1 MFVSAFI
8 FLTIIL
14 IINIIRRKISVFY
27 LFYSVVFLIF
37 FISGRQSLKQSELLR
52 QLNAEGVITCSIEGK
67 VDKAIPS
74 DYGYRLFL
82 SKVRAKGY
90 GSVENCIVYSD
101 SPAERG
107 STIRAEGT
115 AKLIKRATN
124 PGEFDLREYYEKQK
138 IGYFFYSDSLSV
150 TVPNQNPLIAITNT
164 VSAHIEKSVKSIC
177 NEPYASTICAILLGR
192 KDLLDEDIYGL
203 FSACGIGHI
212 LAISGL
218 HISMLGISLYRLLK
232 RLGRGD
238 IFSMAVGV
246 TVIIMYGIMTG
257 NATSTVRA
265 TIMYAALVT
274 ANIYNRTYDM
284 LSAASLAA
292 IIMAIRNPAGVES
305 SAFILSYS
313 AVLGVCVVSRVV
325 CDTIRPRKKIL
336 NALLA
341 SVSIQLST
349 VPVIMYY
356 YYEVPVLAV
365 FLNLIV
371 IPLMSVLM
379 YSSLAGSILGLVSI
393 NLGKIAIIPAVAI
406 LKVYEILCTL
416 NLKIPWARFVS
427 GKPPLWKIALY
438 YAILGSILLA
448 MYLRKKRWLAT
459 LILLPCL
466 FIFIRIS
473 DKSRIVFLDVGQGDG
488 IYIAASD
495 GTKILMDCGS
505 SDRKKLYEN
514 ILEPFLLSSGVD
526 RLNYIIVT
534 HPDTD
539 HISGITELLSQKR
552 IRADTLCLPYT
563 LNKDEKYIELETAA
577 AARGMQI
584 LYLCEGMEIRL
595 KDTVLTCLHPFSDNS
610 GTGFNEMSVVIS
622 LKQGDFGALF
632 TGDLPGTSDEAVVRV
647 LPFSSYHVLKVA
659 HHGSKNSS
667 SSDFLSAVNP
677 QYAVISCG
685 EGNSYGHPHEET
697 LKRLEEVGAGIYR
710 TDCYGAI
717 ILTFSSVGEVKME
730 GYGR

>member
-1 MFVSAFI
+1 MQ
-8 FLTIIL
+8 
-14 IINIIRRKISVFY
+14 
-27 LFYSVVFLIF
+27 
-37 FISGRQSLKQSELLR
+37 SGLMR
-52 QLNAEGVITCSIEGK
+52 QLNTEGAVTCSIEGK
-67 VDKAIPS
+67 VDKTIPS
-74 DYGYRLFL
+74 DYGYRIFL
-82 SKVRAKGY
+82 SKVRANDY

-101 SPAERG
+101 SLAERG

-115 AKLIKRATN
+115 AKPIKSATN
-124 PGEFDLREYYEKQK
+124 PGEFDLAKYYEKQK
-138 IGYFFYSDSLSV
+138 IGYFFYSDSLLV

-164 VSAHIEKSVKSIC
+164 VSVRIEKSVSSIC

-238 IFSMAVGV
+238 FFSMAVGV

-292 IIMAIRNPAGVES
+292 IIMAIRNPAVVES
-305 SAFILSYS
+305 SAFILSYT
-313 AVLGVCVVSRVV
+313 AVLGVCVVSRVI
-325 CDTIRPRKKIL
+325 CDTLRPRKKIL
-336 NALLA
+336 NALLV

-379 YSSLAGSILGLVSI
+379 YSSLAGSVLGLVSV

-406 LKVYEILCTL
+406 LKVYEILCTFS
-416 NLKIPWARFVS
+416 LKIPWARFVS
-427 GKPPLWKIALY
+427 GKPQLWRIAIY
-438 YAILGSILLA
+438 YAILGAILLV
-448 MYLRKKRWLAT
+448 MYLIKKRWFAS
-459 LILLPCL
+459 LIILPCL

-505 SDRKKLYEN
+505 SDRKNLYEN
-514 ILEPFLLSSGVD
+514 ILEPFLFSSGVD
-526 RLNYIIVT
+526 RLDYIIVT

-539 HISGITELLSQKR
+539 HISGIIELLSQKR

-577 AARGMQI
+577 AARGMHI
-584 LYLCEGMEIRL
+584 EYLCEGKEIRL
-595 KDTVLTCLHPFSDNS
+595 KETVLTCLHPFTDNS
-610 GTGFNEMSVVIS
+610 GTDSNGMSIVMS
-622 LKQGDFGALF
+622 LKQGNFSALF
-632 TGDLPGTSDEAVVRV
+632 TGDLPGASDEAVIRV
-647 LPFSSYHVLKVA
+647 LSFSSFDILKVA

-667 SSDFLSAVNP
+667 SSDFLNAVSP
-677 QYAVISCG
+677 QYAVVSCG
-685 EGNSYGHPHEET
+685 EGNRYGHPHNET
-697 LKRLEEVGAGIYR
+697 IERLEAAGSRILR
-710 TDCYGAI
+710 TDEHGAI
-717 ILTFSSVGEVKME
+717 MLSISPSGKLE
-730 GYGR
+730 GKWYR

>member
-164 VSAHIEKSVKSIC
+164 VSTHIEKSVKSIC

-246 TVIIMYGIMTG
+246 TVIIMYDIMTG

-313 AVLGVCVVSRVV
+313 AVLGV
-325 CDTIRPRKKIL
+325 
-336 NALLA
+336 
-341 SVSIQLST
+341 
-349 VPVIMYY
+349 
-356 YYEVPVLAV
+356 
-365 FLNLIV
+365 
-371 IPLMSVLM
+371 
-379 YSSLAGSILGLVSI
+379 
-393 NLGKIAIIPAVAI
+393 
-406 LKVYEILCTL
+406 
-416 NLKIPWARFVS
+416 
-427 GKPPLWKIALY
+427 
-438 YAILGSILLA
+438 
-448 MYLRKKRWLAT
+448 
-459 LILLPCL
+459 
-466 FIFIRIS
+466 
-473 DKSRIVFLDVGQGDG
+473 
-488 IYIAASD
+488 
-495 GTKILMDCGS
+495 
-505 SDRKKLYEN
+505 
-514 ILEPFLLSSGVD
+514 
-526 RLNYIIVT
+526 
-534 HPDTD
+534 
-539 HISGITELLSQKR
+539 
-552 IRADTLCLPYT
+552 
-563 LNKDEKYIELETAA
+563 
-577 AARGMQI
+577 
-584 LYLCEGMEIRL
+584 
-595 KDTVLTCLHPFSDNS
+595 
-610 GTGFNEMSVVIS
+610 
-622 LKQGDFGALF
+622 
-632 TGDLPGTSDEAVVRV
+632 
-647 LPFSSYHVLKVA
+647 
-659 HHGSKNSS
+659 
-667 SSDFLSAVNP
+667 
-677 QYAVISCG
+677 
-685 EGNSYGHPHEET
+685 
-697 LKRLEEVGAGIYR
+697 
-710 TDCYGAI
+710 
-717 ILTFSSVGEVKME
+717 
-730 GYGR
+730 